1 MARYKIAPTKTNLFK
16 IKRDLEFAQEGYQ
29 LLEQKREILV
39 AELMSLVDRTKDAQR
54 NVEEGLKQAFYAL
67 EQAIT
72 RMGAHAVS
80 QAALAVNIR
89 STISLSRR
97 GIMGVEVPIVEA
109 AYKDAPPYYSLSGTS
124 FWLDESIEKFKGVLK
139 LMGRLAE
146 VRLSLLRLAREVKKT
161 IRRVNALEKIA
172 LPDYRETLK
181 YIQDVLDEQERET
194 FFVLKLV
201 KGRLQKKRL

>member
-16 IKRDLEFAQEGYQ
+16 IKRNLEFAQEGYQ

-39 AELMSLVDRTKDAQR
+39 AELMPLMDKTKDAQR
-54 NVEEGLKQAFYAL
+54 NVEEGLKEAFYAL

-72 RMGAHAVS
+72 RMGAQAVS
-80 QAALAVNIR
+80 QAALAVNIK

-109 AYKDAPPYYSLSGTS
+109 VYKDAPPYYSPSGTS

-146 VRLSLLRLAREVKKT
+146 MKLSLLRLAKEVKKT

-172 LPDYRETLK
+172 LPDYKETLK